1 MTLNLLLAVLNL
13 AGWRGETEGLPNR
26 AAASA
31 KERLLSPE
39 EAMDNVIAWCSGSPS
54 IYPFYWIDPA
64 APNARELGFGGAAL
78 EGVYR
83 TGLQRYLFGG
93 DNAQRKV
100 PTPDGHE
107 IDKNKV

>member
-1 MTLNLLLAVLNL
+1 
-13 AGWRGETEGLPNR
+13 
-26 AAASA
+26 
-31 KERLLSPE
+31 
-39 EAMDNVIAWCSGSPS
+39 MDNVIAWCSGSPS

-64 APNARELGFGGAAL
+64 APNARELGVGGAAL

-107 IDKNKV
+107 IDKNKVLVVVLVAYTTIFIFLHLPPCAPTAKSDILCTRSPVRV